1 MLSDIDTLHWYAINT
16 KPNQEERVSANLR
29 AGGIETFV
37 PRIKSYKLNRQTGK
51 KISYKKVLFP
61 CYIFAKFNTKS
72 CLNKVKFTRGLHS
85 IVSFG
90 GNPCIVED
98 AIIEIM
104 LKMADGDN
112 LINPEIDLKP
122 GDRVIVDQP
131 YLKDFIGVFV
141 NGVSDS
147 TRVMVLLSTLTYQIN
162 LVVEKEK
169 IRKI

>member
-1 MLSDIDTLHWYAINT
+1 MLSDFDTLHWYAINT

-37 PRIKSYKLNRQTGK
+37 PRIRSYKLNRQTGK

-61 CYIFAKFNTKS
+61 CYIFARFNSNT

-85 IVSFG
+85 IVSCG
-90 GNPCIVED
+90 EHPCVVED
-98 AIIEIM
+98 TIIEIM
-104 LKMADGDN
+104 LKLTGKENIID
-112 LINPEIDLKP
+112 PEISLKP

-147 TRVMVLLSTLTYQIN
+147 TRVMVLLSTVTYQLN
-162 LVVEKEK
+162 LIVEKEK
-169 IRKI
+169 IRKV